1 MISDALRRG
10 ISPRL
15 ILASV
20 VFVSFSV
27 LFTFF
32 VLFQTFNIYLFLI
45 VVAGVVT
52 GWIFY
57 EDSTARALLF
67 AASTSAGT
75 ILILIA
81 SFLFIRGIPAFQKDP
96 IFFLIGNEWDVYGEV
111 YSLGPM
117 IWGSIIVTVGAT
129 ALAAPLGISS
139 AIFIGKFAPEW
150 LRGILKPAI
159 ELLAGIPSVVFG
171 FLGFVLLNRAIM
183 DYFDISNMGQYFA
196 PSIILGFMALP
207 TIASVAED
215 AIDAVPD
222 HLEKGALALG
232 VTKWQAIKEVTLPSA
247 SSGITA
253 AMILG
258 IGRALGETMAVT
270 MMIGHKTAFPEPLF
284 DIFDPGET
292 LTSLIAS
299 QIGEASGQAID
310 ALMGAGLLLFFIVL
324 VLSVT
329 SRLIQSRLQRR
340 FRQG

>member
-1 MISDALRRG
+1 MVEELKTKF
-10 ISPRL
+10 SPRILLGL
-15 ILASV
+15 IVLI
-20 VFVSFSV
+20 SFTV

-32 VLFQTFNIYLFLI
+32 VLFRTFNIYLFSI
-45 VVAGVVT
+45 VVVGTVV
-52 GWIFY
+52 GWILY
-57 EDSTARALLF
+57 EDSTAKALLF

-75 ILILIA
+75 MLILIA
-81 SFLFIRGIPAFQKDP
+81 VFLFIRGFPAFQENP
-96 IFFLIGNEWDVYGEV
+96 VFFIVGSEWDVYREI

-117 IWGSIIVTVGAT
+117 IWGSIVVTFGAT
-129 ALAAPLGISS
+129 LLAAPMGISA

-150 LRGILKPAI
+150 LRSILKPAI
-159 ELLAGIPSVVFG
+159 ELLAGIPSVVYG
-171 FLGFVLLNRAIM
+171 FIGFVLLNRAIM
-183 DYFDISNMGQYFA
+183 NYFDISNMGQYFA

-207 TIASVAED
+207 TITSVAED
-215 AIDAVPD
+215 AIDAVPE
-222 HLEKGALALG
+222 HMEKGALALG

-253 AMILG
+253 ALILG

-270 MMIGHKTAFPEPLF
+270 MMIGHKTAFPNPLY

-299 QIGEASGQAID
+299 QIGEASGQAVE

-324 VLSVT
+324 VLSIT

-340 FRQG
+340 FRRG

>member
-1 MISDALRRG
+1 MVEELKTKF
-10 ISPRL
+10 SPRILLGL
-15 ILASV
+15 IVLI
-20 VFVSFSV
+20 SFTV

-32 VLFQTFNIYLFLI
+32 VLFRTFNIYLFSI
-45 VVAGVVT
+45 VVAGTVV
-52 GWIFY
+52 GWILY
-57 EDSTARALLF
+57 EDSTAKALLF

-75 ILILIA
+75 MLILIA
-81 SFLFIRGIPAFQKDP
+81 VFLFIRGFPAFQENP
-96 IFFLIGNEWDVYGEV
+96 VFFIVGSEWDVYREI

-117 IWGSIIVTVGAT
+117 IWGSIVVTFGAT
-129 ALAAPLGISS
+129 LLAAPMGISA

-150 LRGILKPAI
+150 LRSILKPAI
-159 ELLAGIPSVVFG
+159 ELLAGIPSVVYG
-171 FLGFVLLNRAIM
+171 FIGFVLLNRAIM
-183 DYFDISNMGQYFA
+183 NYFDISNMGQYFA

-207 TIASVAED
+207 TITSVAED
-215 AIDAVPD
+215 AIDAVPE
-222 HLEKGALALG
+222 HMEKGALALG

-253 AMILG
+253 ALILG

-270 MMIGHKTAFPEPLF
+270 MMIGHKTAFPNPLY

-299 QIGEASGQAID
+299 QIGEASGQAVE

-324 VLSVT
+324 VLSTT

-340 FRQG
+340 FRRG

>member
-1 MISDALRRG
+1 MISRLSDK

-15 ILASV
+15 ILALV
-20 VFVSFSV
+20 VFVSFVV
-27 LFTFF
+27 LFAFF
-32 VLFQTFNIYLFLI
+32 VLFQTFNLYLFVI
-45 VVAGVVT
+45 VVAGT
-52 GWIFY
+52 AIGWMFF
-57 EDSTARALLF
+57 EDSTAKALLF

-75 ILILIA
+75 ILVLIA
-81 SFLFIRGIPAFQKDP
+81 AFLFIRGFPAFRNDP
-96 IFFLIGNEWDVYGEV
+96 IFFIIGSEWDVYGEI

-117 IWGSIIVTVGAT
+117 IWGSLIVTLGAT
-129 ALAAPLGISS
+129 TIAAPLGISS

-150 LRGILKPAI
+150 LRSFLKPAI
-159 ELLAGIPSVVFG
+159 ELLAGIPSVVYG
-171 FLGFVLLNRAIM
+171 FIGFVLLNRAIM
-183 DYFDISNMGQYFA
+183 NYFDISNMGQYFA

-207 TIASVAED
+207 TITSVAED
-215 AIDAVPD
+215 AIDAVPE

-253 AMILG
+253 ALILG

-310 ALMGAGLLLFFIVL
+310 ALMGAGLLLFLIVL

-329 SRLIQSRLQRR
+329 SRMIQSRLQRR
-340 FRQG
+340 FNQG

>member
-1 MISDALRRG
+1 MSWLINKF
-10 ISPRL
+10 SPKL
-15 ILASV
+15 ILALVVVTSFTTLFT
-20 VFVSFSV
+20 VFVIFQSFNV
-27 LFTFF
+27 
-32 VLFQTFNIYLFLI
+32 YLFLT
-45 VVAGVVT
+45 VLFGVVI

-57 EDSTARALLF
+57 EDSTAKALLF

-75 ILILIA
+75 ILVLIA
-81 SFLFIRGIPAFQKDP
+81 SFLFIRGLPAFQHDP
-96 IFFLIGNEWDVYGEV
+96 VFFLIGNEWDVYAEV

-117 IWGSIIVTVGAT
+117 IWGSIIVTLGAT
-129 ALAAPLGISS
+129 ALAAPMGISS
-139 AIFIGKFAPEW
+139 AIFIGKFAPKW

-159 ELLAGIPSVVFG
+159 ELLAGIPSVVYG

-253 AMILG
+253 ALILG

-270 MMIGHKTAFPEPLF
+270 MMIGHKTAFPAPLY

-299 QIGEASGQAID
+299 QIGEASGQAVD
-310 ALMGAGLLLFFIVL
+310 ALMGAGLLLFFIVF

>member
-1 MISDALRRG
+1 MIGELRDRV
-10 ISPRL
+10 SPRL
-15 ILASV
+15 LLAGIV
-20 VFVSFSV
+20 VVGFSL
-27 LFTFF
+27 LFAFF
-32 VLFQTFNIYLFLI
+32 VVFQTFNLYLFAV
-45 VVAGVVT
+45 VVAGVVL

-57 EDSTARALLF
+57 EDSTAKGLLF
-67 AASTSAGT
+67 VASTSAGT

-81 SFLFIRGIPAFQKDP
+81 FFLFMRGLPAFREDP
-96 IFFLIGNEWDVYGEV
+96 IFFIVGNEWDVYREI

-117 IWGSIIVTVGAT
+117 IWGSLVVTLGAT
-129 ALAAPLGISS
+129 VLAAPLGISS
-139 AIFIGKFAPEW
+139 AIFIGKFAPGW
-150 LRGILKPAI
+150 LRSFLKPAI
-159 ELLAGIPSVVFG
+159 ELLAGIPSVVYG
-171 FLGFVLLNRAIM
+171 FIGFVLLNRAIM

-207 TIASVAED
+207 TITSVAED
-215 AIDAVPD
+215 AIDAVPE

-253 AMILG
+253 ALILG
-258 IGRALGETMAVT
+258 VGRALGETMAVT

-299 QIGEASGQAID
+299 QVGEASGQAVD
-310 ALMGAGLLLFFIVL
+310 ALMGAGLLLFIIVL

-329 SRLIQSRLQRR
+329 SRIIQSRLQRR
-340 FRQG
+340 FRRG

>member
-1 MISDALRRG
+1 MISWLNNK

-15 ILASV
+15 ILTFV
-20 VFVSFSV
+20 VAATFTL

-32 VLFQTFNIYLFLI
+32 ILFQTFNIYLFLI
-45 VVAGVVT
+45 VVVGVVI

-57 EDSTARALLF
+57 EDSTAKALLF

-81 SFLFIRGIPAFQKDP
+81 SFLFMRGLPAFRGDP
-96 IFFLIGNEWDVYGEV
+96 IFFIVGSEWDVYREI

-117 IWGSIIVTVGAT
+117 IWGSMIVTLGAT
-129 ALAAPLGISS
+129 VLAAPLGISS

-150 LRGILKPAI
+150 LRSFLKPAI
-159 ELLAGIPSVVFG
+159 ELLAGIPSVVYG
-171 FLGFVLLNRAIM
+171 FIGFILLNRAIM

-196 PSIILGFMALP
+196 PSIVLGFMALP
-207 TIASVAED
+207 TITSVAED

-222 HLEKGALALG
+222 HMEKGALALG
-232 VTKWQAIKEVTLPSA
+232 VTKWQAIKNVTLPSA

-253 AMILG
+253 ALILG

-270 MMIGHKTAFPEPLF
+270 MMIGHKTAFPGPLY

-299 QIGEASGQAID
+299 QVGEASGKAVE
-310 ALMGAGLLLFFIVL
+310 ALMGAGLLLFLIVL
-324 VLSVT
+324 VLSAT
-329 SRLIQSRLQRR
+329 SRIIQSRLQRR
-340 FRQG
+340 FKRG

>member
-1 MISDALRRG
+1 MINDQLKEK
-10 ISPRL
+10 ISPRFL
-15 ILASV
+15 LASV
-20 VFVSFSV
+20 VFISFSV

-32 VLFQTFNIYLFLI
+32 VLFQTFNVYLFLL
-45 VVAGVVT
+45 VVAGVVI

-57 EDSTARALLF
+57 EDSTAKALLF

-81 SFLFIRGIPAFQKDP
+81 SFLFIRGLPAFQEDP
-96 IFFLIGNEWDVYGEV
+96 IFFIIGSEWDVYGEV

-117 IWGSIIVTVGAT
+117 IWGSIIVTLGAT
-129 ALAAPLGISS
+129 ALAAPLGVSS
-139 AIFIGKFAPEW
+139 AIFIGKFAPKW

-159 ELLAGIPSVVFG
+159 ELLAGIPSVVYG

-183 DYFDISNMGQYFA
+183 DYFDISNLGQYFA

-215 AIDAVPD
+215 AIDAVPT

-253 AMILG
+253 ALILG
-258 IGRALGETMAVT
+258 IGRAMGETMAVT
-270 MMIGHKTAFPEPLF
+270 MMIGHKTAFPSPLY
-284 DIFDPGET
+284 DIFEPGET

-299 QIGEASGQAID
+299 QIGEASGQSID
-310 ALMGAGLLLFFIVL
+310 ALMGAGLLLFFVVL
-324 VLSVT
+324 ALSVT